1 MHITLENILGRKSDI
16 PSKEIEVD
24 RELLIHLRKRITG
37 EQFIFDV
44 SFPEQLELN
53 YQDNAFRHSL
63 IMIRFILIAGLIFFI
78 SLHLLEALSS
88 QLHALNA
95 WLNRIP
101 AIFTLSILLFFSYHP
116 NFKRNYQNTITL
128 SIILTSISVLSSVT
142 YYSVE
147 PLITLNYVIVYMV
160 YLFGIL
166 AMPITFKHASFAGV
180 VLWFTLVLVMRYVK
194 QTPDETFIL
203 LVFLMSGGITGGLGF
218 SYIMDRLSRINFIQS
233 KLLLVEK
240 AKLNKNNIQLEG
252 LAKTDAL
259 TGIGNRRC
267 FDEGLLEEWNR
278 AIRNGDSLG
287 LILLDIDYFKQY
299 NDIYGHQAGDE
310 CLIQI
315 AEMLSGKIRRTS
327 DTLARYG
334 GEEFALVLPGLG
346 PTELKDYAERIC
358 QTLTKQQIPHKGSK
372 VSTVVTC
379 SIGAISWL
387 LRPQDNIRDFINAA
401 DQALYSAKKT
411 GRNKVV
417 MF

>member
-37 EQFIFDV
+37 DQFVFDV

-53 YQDNAFRHSL
+53 YQDNAFRHSIIL
-63 IMIRFILIAGLIFFI
+63 IRFILIAGLCFFI
-78 SLHLLEALSS
+78 TLHLLEALSS
-88 QLHALNA
+88 ELHALNA
-95 WLNRIP
+95 WFNRLP
-101 AIFTLSILLFFSYHP
+101 AIVVLGVLLFFSYHP
-116 NFKRNYQNTITL
+116 NFKRNYQNPITL
-128 SIILTSISVLSSVT
+128 SIILTCLSVLSSVT
-142 YYSVE
+142 YYSSE
-147 PLITLNYVIVYMV
+147 TLITLNYVIVYIV

-166 AMPITFKHASFAGV
+166 AMPITFRHAAVAGITI
-180 VLWFTLVLVMRYVK
+180 WGALVLVMYYVK
-194 QTPDETFIL
+194 NTPDEIFFL
-203 LVFLMSGGITGGLGF
+203 LSFLVACGVFGGVGF
-218 SYIMDRLSRINFIQS
+218 SYIMDRMSRVNFIQS

-240 AKLNKNNIQLEG
+240 ANLNKNNIKLEG

-278 AIRNGDSLG
+278 AIRNGDPLG

-310 CLIQI
+310 CLIQV
-315 AEMLSGKIRRTS
+315 AELLSGKIRRAS
-327 DTLARYG
+327 DVLARYG
-334 GEEFALVLPGLG
+334 GEEFALILPGLNKS
-346 PTELKDYAERIC
+346 ELKDHAERIC
-358 QTLTKQQIPHKGSK
+358 QTLVKLQIPHKGSK
-372 VSTVVTC
+372 ISTVLTC
-379 SIGAISWL
+379 SVGAISWT
-387 LRPQDNIRDFINAA
+387 LRPQDNLNEFVKTA
-401 DQALYSAKKT
+401 DEALYSAKKT